1 MDMAETDGVPVLAVC
16 GPRNSGKTTLI
27 EAVMPRLLALG
38 LKVAVLK
45 ESGGPLDVDRP
56 RKDSDRLFRAGA
68 DVVLL
73 AGEEQFLRRHGGG
86 DLRLQDAVAE
96 ASEFYDLVLVEG
108 HTRTTLPRVWL
119 ADEGGAACAEPV
131 EAARPELVEG
141 ACPEGDAP
149 ALAQLPWNSD
159 RPAAFLAIIEEWLPR
174 LWRAAPVYAGVL
186 IGGASTRM
194 GTPKHLLQAAGQS
207 WLERTVGQLAGSAPE
222 TVLLGRGEV
231 PASLAGLRRLPDV
244 PDVSGP
250 MAGVLSAMRW
260 ARRASW
266 LIVACDMPQIAREAV
281 DWLLGLRR
289 PGVWAVI
296 PRLGEG
302 RPLEPLLACYDF
314 RSRPLLE
321 RLAASG
327 RFRIAEIARSSK
339 VVTPAP
345 PADLAKA
352 WANVNRPEDLADLSG
367 NRP

>member
-1 MDMAETDGVPVLAVC
+1 MTGAAPGGHAPGDGMAEMDGVPALAVC

-45 ESGGPLDVDRP
+45 ESGRPLDVDRP
-56 RKDSDRLFRAGA
+56 QKDSDRLFRAGA
-68 DVVLL
+68 DVVFL
-73 AGEEQFLRRHGGG
+73 AGEEQLLRRHGG
-86 DLRLQDAVAE
+86 DLRLQDAAAE

-108 HTRTTLPRVWL
+108 HRGTALPMVWL
-119 ADEGGAACAEPV
+119 TGEGGAACP
-131 EAARPELVEG
+131 EG
-141 ACPEGDAP
+141 AASV
-149 ALAQLPWNSD
+149 LARLPWNSD
-159 RPAAFLAIIEEWLPR
+159 RPAAFLSIIEEWLPR

-194 GTPKHLLQAAGQS
+194 GTPKHLLKVAAQS
-207 WLERTVGQLAGSAPE
+207 WLERTVGQVAGAAAE

-231 PASLAGLRRLPDV
+231 PASLAGLRRLADV
-244 PDVSGP
+244 PDASGP

-266 LIVACDMPQIAREAV
+266 LIVACDMPQVTREAV
-281 DWLLGLRR
+281 DWLLSLRR

-302 RPLEPLLACYDF
+302 RPLEPLLAYYDF

-327 RFRIAEIARSSK
+327 CFRASEIARSSK
-339 VVTPAP
+339 VATPAP

-352 WANVNRPEDLADLSG
+352 WTNVNRPEDLTDLSG

>member
-1 MDMAETDGVPVLAVC
+1 MDMAELDGIPALAVC

-45 ESGGPLDVDRP
+45 ESGRPLDVDRP
-56 RKDSDRLFRAGA
+56 QKDSDRLFRAGA
-68 DVVLL
+68 DVVFL
-73 AGEEQFLRRHGGG
+73 AGEEQLLRRHGGG
-86 DLRLQDAVAE
+86 DLRLQDAAAE
-96 ASEFYDLVLVEG
+96 AAEFYDLVLVEG
-108 HTRTTLPRVWL
+108 HRGTALPMVWL
-119 ADEGGAACAEPV
+119 ADEGGAACPLGATPV
-131 EAARPELVEG
+131 LAR
-141 ACPEGDAP
+141 
-149 ALAQLPWNSD
+149 LPWNSD
-159 RPAAFLAIIEEWLPR
+159 RPAAFLSIIEEWLPR
-174 LWRAAPVYAGVL
+174 VWRAAPVYAGVL

-194 GTPKHLLQAAGQS
+194 GSPKHLLKAAGQS
-207 WLERTVGQLAGSAPE
+207 WLERTVGQVAGAAAE

-244 PDVSGP
+244 PDASGP

-266 LIVACDMPQIAREAV
+266 LIAACDMPQLTREAA
-281 DWLLGLRR
+281 DWLLSLRR

-302 RPLEPLLACYDF
+302 WPLDPLLACYDF

-321 RLAASG
+321 RLAAAG
-327 RFRIAEIARSSK
+327 CLRIAEIARSSK
-339 VVTPAP
+339 VATPVP
-345 PADLAKA
+345 PADLAAA
-352 WANVNRPEDLADLSG
+352 WANINRPEDLADFGG

>member
-1 MDMAETDGVPVLAVC
+1 MTGAEPSGHAPGDMGMAEMDGVPVLAVC

-45 ESGGPLDVDRP
+45 ESGRPLDVDRP
-56 RKDSDRLFRAGA
+56 QKDSDRLFRAGA

-86 DLRLQDAVAE
+86 DLRIQDAAAE
-96 ASEFYDLVLVEG
+96 AAEFYDLVLVEG
-108 HTRTTLPRVWL
+108 HRGTALPMVWL
-119 ADEGGAACAEPV
+119 TDEGGT
-131 EAARPELVEG
+131 
-141 ACPEGDAP
+141 ACPEGA
-149 ALAQLPWNSD
+149 ASLLARLPWNSD
-159 RPAAFLAIIEEWLPR
+159 RPAALLSIIEEWLPH

-194 GTPKHLLQAAGQS
+194 GSPKHLLKAAGQS
-207 WLERTVGQLAGSAPE
+207 WLERTVGQLAGAAAE

-231 PASLAGLRRLPDV
+231 PASLAGLHRLPDA
-244 PDVSGP
+244 PDASGP

-260 ARRASW
+260 ARLASW
-266 LIVACDMPQIAREAV
+266 LIVACDMPHITREAV
-281 DWLLGLRR
+281 DWLLSLRR

-302 RPLEPLLACYDF
+302 RPLEPLLAYYDF
-314 RSRPLLE
+314 RVRPLLE
-321 RLAASG
+321 RLAAAG
-327 RFRIAEIARSSK
+327 CFKAAEIARSSK
-339 VVTPAP
+339 VVTPVP
-345 PADLAKA
+345 PPELAGA
-352 WANVNRPEDLADLSG
+352 WANVNRPEDLADFGG